1 MDTKIIKL
9 TQIEHFWIVMRQ
21 ISDEEY
27 SVTIYHSDISD
38 EGFLDAAYAR
48 SLSLEEQKF
57 KVMVRECK
65 RGLEQAYLAR
75 SRMK

>member
-9 TQIEHFWIVMRQ
+9 TQVDHFWIVMR
-21 ISDEEY
+21 SLPSEDY
-27 SVTIYHSDISD
+27 SVTLYHNDISD
-38 EGFLDAAYAR
+38 EGFLDIEYAS
-48 SLSLEEQKF
+48 SLSLAAHRF

-65 RGLEQAYLAR
+65 KGLEQAYLAR

>member
-9 TQIEHFWIVMRQ
+9 TQVEHFWIVMRQ
-21 ISDEEY
+21 TSDEEY

-38 EGFLDAAYAR
+38 EGFLDIEYAS
-48 SLSLEEQKF
+48 SLSLAAHRF

>member
-1 MDTKIIKL
+1 MTKIIKL
-9 TQIEHFWIVMRQ
+9 TQVEHFWIVLRSL
-21 ISDEEY
+21 SDEEY
-27 SVTIYHSDISD
+27 TVTLYHHDISD

-48 SLSLEEQKF
+48 SLSLAEQKS